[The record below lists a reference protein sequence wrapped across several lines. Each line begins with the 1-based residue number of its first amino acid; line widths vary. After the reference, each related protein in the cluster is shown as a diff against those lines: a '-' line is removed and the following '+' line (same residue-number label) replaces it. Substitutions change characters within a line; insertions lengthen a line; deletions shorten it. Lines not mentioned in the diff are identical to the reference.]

1 MRIQFIIITLLGLML
16 AACGSKEADAPATP
30 TALKAQL
37 APFEKTPLF
46 KAAVDYNSIPRVKGC
61 EDEVPREIKYHNC
74 RDSKLIYTRALGTA
88 NAMNKPLMV
97 IFGFNK
103 CPYCIKLES
112 EIMNPRN
119 PLRSHDVAQYF
130 SKAAFETY
138 QAEQDSVKIPFV
150 RLHARADHGLA
161 LADELGI
168 TEMAEAAGW
177 HRVWSPFVVF
187 VNPKTGEM
195 SSESE
200 WEAKEI
206 YCDWAAGV
214 ATSLEKIDMTEAG
227 KPVTERKRCPKA

>member
-1 MRIQFIIITLLGLML
+1 MRIQFIIITLIASML
-16 AACGSKEADAPATP
+16 AACGSKDSASPSAS
-30 TALKAQL
+30 TALKTQL
-37 APFEKTPLF
+37 APFEKAPLF

-112 EIMNPRN
+112 EIMDPRN

-150 RLHARADHGLA
+150 RLHARSDHGLA

-168 TEMAEAAGW
+168 TEMAKAAGW

-195 SSESE
+195 TSESE

-214 ATSLEKIDMTEAG
+214 ATSLEKIDMAEAG
-227 KPVTERKRCPKA
+227 EPVTARKRCPKV

>member
-1 MRIQFIIITLLGLML
+1 MRIQFIFMTLMALML
-16 AACGSKEADAPATP
+16 SACGSKDVAVPVVQNT
-30 TALKAQL
+30 TL
-37 APFEKTPLF
+37 AAFEKTPLF

-61 EDEVPREIKYHNC
+61 EDEVPRDMKYHNC

-112 EIMNPRN
+112 EIMDPRN
-119 PLRSHDVAQYF
+119 PLRSNDVAQYF
-130 SKAAFETY
+130 STEQFAMY
-138 QAEQDSVKIPFV
+138 QANEDSVKIPFV

-161 LADELGI
+161 LADVLGI

-187 VNPKTGEM
+187 VNPKTGAM
-195 SSESE
+195 TSESE

-214 ATSLEKIDMTEAG
+214 ATSLEKIDMAEAG
-227 KPVTERKRCPKA
+227 EPVTARKSCPKV

>member
-1 MRIQFIIITLLGLML
+1 MRFHIIITILIGLILMG
-16 AACGSKEADAPATP
+16 CGSKETAEPI
-30 TALKAQL
+30 ALKAQL
-37 APFEKTPLF
+37 AAFEKAPIF
-46 KAAVDYNSIPRVKGC
+46 KTALDYNGIPRVKGC
-61 EDEVPREIKYHNC
+61 VDEVPRDMKYHNC

-112 EIMNPRN
+112 EIMDPRN

-130 SKAAFETY
+130 STAAFEQY
-138 QAEQDSVKIPFV
+138 QAEQDSVKIPYV
-150 RLHARADHGLA
+150 RIHARADHGLA

-168 TEMAEAAGW
+168 TEMAVAAGW

-195 SSESE
+195 TSESE
-200 WEAKEI
+200 WEATEI
-206 YCDWAAGV
+206 YCDWAAGAAV
-214 ATSLEKIDMTEAG
+214 SLEKIGMVEAG
-227 KPVTERKRCPKA
+227 DAVTARKRCAKS